1 MGFKEI
7 PVDIRVFYSICSGEW
22 NTKNY
27 GIFKKH
33 DIIETCSLQEFP
45 PGD

>member
-7 PVDIRVFYSICSGEW
+7 PVDIHVFYSICSGEW

-27 GIFKKH
+27 
-33 DIIETCSLQEFP
+33 ENLQKT
-45 PGD
+45 